1 MSGAR
6 SKPSGVLAGPL
17 AGVVPE
23 GAPAQATVGAVH
35 GVGELLSRLG
45 RAIHCLQFSEGLNP
59 AQWEALRF
67 MARANRYSR
76 TPSALACYLGTTK
89 GTASQT
95 LKALETKGLVVR
107 QCCEQ
112 DRRVSR
118 LELTKQGE
126 LLLKQDPIGKVESVC
141 REAGVDCKFTVG
153 TLARLLEEVQDGLEL
168 KEFGV
173 CGDCT
178 HFCGDKDNK
187 AALKDGDF
195 HCGLNGDPLSTSD
208 ARHICVE
215 FKGRNSG

>member
-1 MSGAR
+1 MTGRTASQNSASPLQDIR
-6 SKPSGVLAGPL
+6 S
-17 AGVVPE
+17 E

-45 RAIHCLQFSEGLNP
+45 RAIHCLQFSSGLNP

-67 MARANRYSR
+67 MARANHYSR

-107 QCCEQ
+107 HCCEQ

-118 LELTKQGE
+118 LELTRAGSD
-126 LLLKQDPIGKVESVC
+126 LLKEDPIGKIESVC

-153 TLARLLEEVQDGLEL
+153 TLARLLEEVQDGLDL

-178 HFCGDKDNK
+178 HFCGDKKLAN
-187 AALKDGDF
+187 ATGEF
-195 HCGLNGDPLSTSD
+195 HCGLTGEGLSTSD
-208 ARHICVE
+208 VRHICVE
-215 FKGRNSG
+215 FASRGHDTPGK